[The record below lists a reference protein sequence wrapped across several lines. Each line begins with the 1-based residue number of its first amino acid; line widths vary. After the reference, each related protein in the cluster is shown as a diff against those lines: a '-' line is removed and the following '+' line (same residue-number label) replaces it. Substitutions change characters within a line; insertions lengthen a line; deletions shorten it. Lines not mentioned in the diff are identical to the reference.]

1 MPAVTSSPSAP
12 GHGPRLARDHRLV
25 ELGATGD
32 DLAVGGHAGARPH
45 EHDVADPQLAD
56 RDAVDGAIADA
67 LCLVRQQLGE
77 RADRAAGLAERLHL
91 LPVPEQHDHDQ
102 RRQLPPEL
110 EIEQSER
117 RGRARDERDGDRER
131 DEQHHPRRPPAD
143 LRPRAREE
151 DGSAVEVGD
160 GAEDGCD
167 PAVARK
173 LGRRI
178 AEPVLDHL
186 AVDDDRDREDQR
198 DPEATL
204 VDVGVG
210 RVVVFGRV
218 TGVPV
223 GGAMQLAL
231 ASLDLRR
238 VEGAVLR
245 VVPVAVLH
253 RASHVVT
260 RRMP

>member
-1 MPAVTSSPSAP
+1 MPRT
-12 GHGPRLARDHRLV
+12 
-25 ELGATGD
+25 GATQPSPGNSG
-32 DLAVGGHAGARPH
+32 AV
-45 EHDVADPQLAD
+45 
-56 RDAVDGAIADA
+56 
-67 LCLVRQQLGE
+67 
-77 RADRAAGLAERLHL
+77 
-91 LPVPEQHDHDQ
+91 
-102 RRQLPPEL
+102 
-110 EIEQSER
+110 
-117 RGRARDERDGDRER
+117 
-131 DEQHHPRRPPAD
+131 
-143 LRPRAREE
+143 
-151 DGSAVEVGD
+151 
-160 GAEDGCD
+160 
-167 PAVARK
+167 
-173 LGRRI
+173 I